1 MPAIVR
7 HQQYIDVE
15 AGTLQRLDDAPP
27 MCTSESGLDLLG
39 VVGAVEAFLGLVEAV
54 VICEEAKALQ
64 ATKRV
69 PTED

>member
-1 MPAIVR
+1 VPAIVR

-39 VVGAVEAFLGLVEAV
+39 VVGAVEAFLAWPRSL
-54 VICEEAKALQ
+54 I
-64 ATKRV
+64 
-69 PTED
+69 D